1 MRFARNPGFWRAA
14 LLALLFGAVTASAYS
29 GNAVLH
35 RQKAPRRESKA
46 VQPAKPAP
54 LLLKIGEK
62 LDYRVSWTSFSSAAS
77 VELTVVE
84 RRVLYGWDTWHLLA
98 VAHTLN
104 TVRALFVVDDQFD
117 SYADAATLESH
128 QYEMH
133 TRELGRQQDLIM
145 RLVAQGLPARGPV
158 PAIIVPPGTRDPV
171 GALYSLRLVDWQHT
185 PEFRAPVYD
194 GKQLYEMRAVLEA
207 AHEQVS
213 VIAGSYAA
221 ARIGIHLY
229 EHAREVTGTH
239 FELWLTLDAARTPLK
254 IEAEVPFGTLD
265 AELTAASR

>member
-1 MRFARNPGFWRAA
+1 MPWRAA
-14 LLALLFGAVTASAYS
+14 LLALLFGVVIASAFS
-29 GNAVLH
+29 GNAMPYP
-35 RQKAPRRESKA
+35 QKARSRESKTT
-46 VQPAKPAP
+46 QPAKPA
-54 LLLKIGEK
+54 LLPLKIGEK

-77 VELTVVE
+77 VELKVAE
-84 RRVLYGWDTWHLLA
+84 RRVLYGWDTWHLVA
-98 VAHTLN
+98 VAHTLSP
-104 TVRALFVVDDQFD
+104 VRSLFVVDDQFD

-145 RLVAQGLPARGPV
+145 RLVAQGLPPRGPA
-158 PAIIVPPGTRDPV
+158 PAIIVLPGTRDPV
-171 GALYSLRLVDWQHT
+171 GALYSLRMVDWQHT

-207 AHEQVS
+207 PHEQIS
-213 VIAGSYAA
+213 VIAGTYAA
-221 ARIGIHLY
+221 VRIGIHLY

-239 FELWLTLDAARTPLK
+239 FELWMALDTARTPVK

-265 AELTAASR
+265 AELTSASQ

>member
-1 MRFARNPGFWRAA
+1 MRFLQKARN
-14 LLALLFGAVTASAYS
+14 
-29 GNAVLH
+29 
-35 RQKAPRRESKA
+35 RESKTA
-46 VQPAKPAP
+46 QPAKPAP
-54 LLLKIGEK
+54 VSLKIGEK

-77 VELTVVE
+77 VELRVVE

-98 VAHTLN
+98 VAHTLSP
-104 TVRALFVVDDQFD
+104 VRSLFVVDDQFD

-145 RLVAQGLPARGPV
+145 RLVAQGLPPRGPA
-158 PAIIVPPGTRDPV
+158 PAIIVLPGTRDPV
-171 GALYSLRLVDWQHT
+171 GALYSLRMVDWQRT

-194 GKQLYEMRAVLEA
+194 GKQLYEMRAVMEA

-213 VIAGSYAA
+213 VIAGTYAA
-221 ARIGIHLY
+221 VRIGIHLY

-239 FELWLTLDAARTPLK
+239 FELWLTLDAARTPAK

-265 AELTAASR
+265 AELTSVSQ